1 MFRRYMALLVLV
13 QAFLAPAQAQTQT
26 PPQAP
31 PPKPSEALATVGA
44 EPQSTSAVFG
54 DWTLRCQRVPDG
66 DKVLKLCEIA
76 GTIRNQNQD
85 AIAQAIVSRA
95 LKTEPLKLTAQIP
108 NNVLLPYVVKFTTSD
123 KDAKPWELGLRRV
136 TPIGVF
142 ADLPL
147 SEAQVKTLHAQS
159 DPGSLEFTDAAGRLI
174 KLPLS
179 LRGLPQALD
188 ALARE

>member
-1 MFRRYMALLVLV
+1 MLNRPLLLL
-13 QAFLAPAQAQTQT
+13 ALAPALIAPALAQT
-26 PPQAP
+26 PPQPAP
-31 PPKPSEALATVGA
+31 PKAAALAPVSA
-44 EPQSTSAVFG
+44 EPQATSATFG

-66 DKVLKLCEIA
+66 EKAIKLCEITGA
-76 GTIRNQNQD
+76 IRNQNQD

-95 LKTEPLKLTAQIP
+95 LRTDPLKLTAQIP
-108 NNVLLPYVVKFTTSD
+108 NNVLLSSVVKITTGD
-123 KDAKPWELGLRRV
+123 KDAKPWELSLRRV

-142 ADLPL
+142 ADLTL
-147 SEAQVKTLHAQS
+147 SDSQLLTLHLQS
-159 DPGSLEFTDAAGRLI
+159 DPGSLEFTDASGRAI